1 MRPCETPTRETRTL
15 NGLWRF
21 ALDGEGK
28 GRRERLW
35 SRRLPGDTEMPVP
48 SSFNDIIPDPE
59 VRDHVGDAWYQRDV
73 RAPRGWDERVVLRF
87 DSATHR
93 ATVWVDDAEVVAHE
107 GGYTPFEADVT
118 AHLTPGEEAR
128 ITVAVNNELSWQSIP
143 PGYVEEL
150 EDGRRRQQY
159 FHDFFNF
166 AGLHRSVWLYS
177 TPTTHVGA
185 ITVETTLDGAAGVV
199 DYAVEVGG
207 GGRHE
212 VRAVLRDADG
222 EEVAAAEGAEGSL
235 RIEGV
240 HPWEPGE
247 GYLYELGIE
256 LLDEEG
262 SLVDSYPQP
271 VGVRTVA
278 VDGQRFLINGKPF
291 HFTGFGMHEDAP
303 ARGKGHDAPLMVRDF
318 ELLRWIGAN
327 SLRTS
332 HYPYAEEVLEYA
344 DRHGIVVIDETAA
357 VGLNLNVGG
366 GILNQGEPLT
376 TYSEDTISDATR
388 EVHMEAIRELIAR
401 DRNHP
406 CVVIWSIANEPDS
419 IQPEARDYFEP
430 LVDETRRLDPSR
442 PVGFANFMLATPD
455 RCVISDLFDVLFL
468 NRYYGWYTDTG
479 DLETAEAKLDDELRR
494 WTEKYDKPIVF
505 TEYGADTEPG
515 LHGVNAEPWT
525 EEFQRDF
532 LAMYHRVF
540 DRFDAVVGEQIW
552 HFADFATRPG
562 ISRVDGNKKG
572 VFTRDRRPKASAH
585 ELRRRW
591 RDVGGR

>member
-1 MRPCETPTRETRTL
+1 MRPRETPTREIRPL

-21 ALDGEGK
+21 ALDADGT
-28 GRRERLW
+28 GRREQWW
-35 SRRLPGDTEMPVP
+35 SRRLPGEIEMPVP
-48 SSFNDIIPDPE
+48 ASFNEIVPDPE
-59 VRDHVGDAWYQRDV
+59 VRDHVGDLWYQRDV
-73 RAPRGWDERVVLRF
+73 RVPRGWDERIVLRL

-93 ATVWVDDAEVVAHE
+93 ATVWVGDAEVVSHE

-128 ITVAVNNELSWQSIP
+128 ITVAVSNELNWRSIP

-177 TPTTHVGA
+177 APAVHIET
-185 ITVETTLDGAAGVV
+185 ITVDTTLDGAAGVV
-199 DYAVEVGG
+199 DYAVEIGG
-207 GGRHE
+207 GGGHD
-212 VRAVLRDADG
+212 VRVALRDAAG
-222 EEVAAAEGAEGSL
+222 EEVATADGAEGSL
-235 RIEGV
+235 RVEDV
-240 HPWEPGE
+240 HQWQPGE
-247 GYLYELGIE
+247 GYLYELGVH
-256 LLDEEG
+256 DNEG

-278 VDGQRFLINGKPF
+278 VDGQRFLINGRPF
-291 HFTGFGMHEDAP
+291 YFTGFGMHEDAP
-303 ARGKGHDAPLMVRDF
+303 VRGKGHDDPLMVHDF

-332 HYPYAEEVLEYA
+332 HYPYAEEVLDYA

-376 TYSEDTISDATR
+376 TYTEETISDGTR

-430 LVDETRRLDPSR
+430 LVRETRRLDPTR
-442 PVGFANFMLATPD
+442 PVGFANFMLATPE
-455 RCVISDLFDVLFL
+455 RCVISDLFDVLML

-479 DLETAEAKLDDELRR
+479 DLTAAEAKLDDELRR

-505 TEYGADTEPG
+505 TEYGADTQPG
-515 LHGVNAEPWT
+515 LHSVNAEPWT
-525 EEFQRDF
+525 EAFQRDY
-532 LAMYHRVF
+532 LEVYHRVF

-552 HFADFATRPG
+552 HFADFATRTG
-562 ISRVDGNKKG
+562 ITRVDGNKKG

-591 RDVGGR
+591 HEIGGR

>member
-28 GRRERLW
+28 GRRERWW

-59 VRDHVGDAWYQRDV
+59 VRDHVGDVWYQRDV
-73 RAPRGWDERVVLRF
+73 RAPRGWDERVGLRF